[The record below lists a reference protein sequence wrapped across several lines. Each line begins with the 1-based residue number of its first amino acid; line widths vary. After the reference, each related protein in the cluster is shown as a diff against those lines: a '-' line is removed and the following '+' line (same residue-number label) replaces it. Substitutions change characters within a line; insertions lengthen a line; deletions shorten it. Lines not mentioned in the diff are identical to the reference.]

1 MEPHLPDFKTSLSP
15 HISIPKNQ
23 KCTYS
28 VMSNSVTL
36 LPLTHHLIAI
46 LFFFK
51 RMPNIQYEMQMLI
64 NDYSIV
70 LSEPYEF
77 HHEACHK

>member
-1 MEPHLPDFKTSLSP
+1 
-15 HISIPKNQ
+15 
-23 KCTYS
+23 
-28 VMSNSVTL
+28 
-36 LPLTHHLIAI
+36 
-46 LFFFK
+46 
-51 RMPNIQYEMQMLI
+51 MPNIQYEMQMLI